1 MGKNLPAVWEIWVSS
16 LSWEDP
22 PEEGMATH
30 SSIPAWRIPWTEKP
44 GELSFMGCKELDTTE
59 ATKHSTC
66 KKQRNNR
73 DFLYSTGHYI

>member
-59 ATKHSTC
+59 ATKHRTHI
-66 KKQRNNR
+66 
-73 DFLYSTGHYI
+73 FLLRELLKDTSQEEDS